1 LNCLREV
8 INFNTIHKEQFQML
22 IDQMDFTQPSDIADV
37 SVLLT
42 SVDPAKLQD
51 VLATASI
58 EERLMKTVTLLR
70 QELETLRMQSKI
82 SKNLDER
89 VSSAQKKYYLSE
101 QLKLIKKE
109 LGLEHDEKDAIME
122 KFNDRL
128 KDKKV
133 PEAAMKVIQEEMSKL
148 STLEVSSSEF
158 NVCRNYLDWLT
169 ILPWGMEKEENF
181 DLKHAQ
187 KVLDEDH
194 YGLVKLKERILE
206 FIAVGKLKGTVQG
219 KIICFVGPPG
229 VGKTSIGKSIA
240 RALKREYFRFSVG
253 GMSDVSEIKGH
264 RRTYIG
270 AMPGKLI
277 QCLKQAKSSNPVIL
291 IDEIDKLG
299 KGHGDPSSALL
310 EVLDPE
316 QNDSFLDHYL
326 DVPFDLSKVL
336 FICTANVL
344 DTIPRPLLDRMEVLR
359 ISGYILQEKM
369 NIAKKYLVPKIKED
383 CGINGEVTVTDGLL
397 EGLIRDYCRESG
409 VRNLQKHIERIFRKA
424 AYKLVTDIES
434 KGKKIAKPS
443 DKKSTKRKPVTK
455 PIIALDET
463 ALEEY
468 VGKPN
473 FSSDRYYFTTPNG
486 VAMGLAWTSMGG
498 STLYI
503 ETTVEAGEKSPGL
516 KVTGKIGDV
525 MKESS
530 SIAYTYAKNHYDKV
544 KNYGNKWIKKEQ
556 DEQAVAEG
564 EGKKDEEK
572 KDFFGKHAIHMHIPE
587 GATPKDGPSAGIT
600 MVTALLSL
608 AYGRPVRH
616 GLAMT
621 GEITL
626 TGKVLE
632 IGGVKEKTIAAR
644 RSGVT
649 DIILPIECMKEWEE
663 LDKEIKE
670 GLKVH
675 FVDYYDDVHKIA
687 FEYDDEEQKAV
698 IEAEKE
704 QIKRDSPKL
713 AAFYKLL

>member
-1 LNCLREV
+1 MLEHHD
-8 INFNTIHKEQFQML
+8 INEPDDLADICAL
-22 IDQMDFTQPSDIADV
+22 LSSPS
-37 SVLLT
+37 
-42 SVDPAKLQD
+42 PAKLQD
-51 VLATASI
+51 ILATVST
-58 EERLMKTVTLLR
+58 EERLVKTVTLMK

-82 SKNLDER
+82 SKNLEER
-89 VSSAQKKYYLSE
+89 VSTAQRKYYLNE

-122 KFNDRL
+122 KFNARI
-128 KDKKV
+128 KDKNV
-133 PEAAMKVIQEEMSKL
+133 PEAAQKVIQEELMKL
-148 STLEVSSSEF
+148 STLEPSSSEF

-169 ILPWGMEKEENF
+169 VLPWGVEQEENF

-187 KVLDEDH
+187 TVLDEDH
-194 YGLVKLKERILE
+194 FGLQKLKERILE
-206 FIAVGKLKGTVQG
+206 FIAVGKMKGTVQG

-277 QCLKQAKSSNPVIL
+277 QVMKLAKSSNPVIM

-336 FICTANVL
+336 FVCTANVL

-369 NIAKKYLVPKIKED
+369 SIAKKYLIPKLTED
-383 CGINGEVTVTDGLL
+383 CGVNHGEVEVTDKLL

-409 VRNLQKHIERIFRKA
+409 VRNLQKHIEKILRKA
-424 AYKLVTDIES
+424 TYKIVLDQEAKEV
-434 KGKKIAKPS
+434 GKKKKEVKKDTKKVEKEKKKKQLAKPL
-443 DKKSTKRKPVTK
+443 VV
-455 PIIALDET
+455 LDEGN
-463 ALEEY
+463 LEEL

-473 FSSDRYYFTTPNG
+473 FSSDRYYFRTPVG
-486 VAMGLAWTSMGG
+486 VVMGLAWTSMGG

-503 ETTVEAGEKSPGL
+503 ETTVEVGNEKSTSL
-516 KVTGKIGDV
+516 KVTGKIGEV

-530 SIAYTYAKNHYDKV
+530 SIAYTYAKSHYDKV
-544 KNYGNKWIKKEQ
+544 KNFDNRWSKKKET
-556 DEQAVAEG
+556 EQAIAEG
-564 EGKKDEEK
+564 EKEEPVQK
-572 KDFFGKHAIHMHIPE
+572 SDFFGKNSIHMHIPE

-608 AYGRPVRH
+608 AYDRPVKH

-649 DIILPIECMKEWEE
+649 EIIMPSECKKEWEE

-670 GLKVH
+670 GLIVH
-675 FVDYYDDVHKIA
+675 FADYYDDVHKIA
-687 FEYDDEEQKAV
+687 FEYDDDANKLAMDK
-698 IEAEKE
+698 EKE
-704 QIKRDSPKL
+704 EIKTNSPKL
-713 AAFYKLL
+713 AEFFKL